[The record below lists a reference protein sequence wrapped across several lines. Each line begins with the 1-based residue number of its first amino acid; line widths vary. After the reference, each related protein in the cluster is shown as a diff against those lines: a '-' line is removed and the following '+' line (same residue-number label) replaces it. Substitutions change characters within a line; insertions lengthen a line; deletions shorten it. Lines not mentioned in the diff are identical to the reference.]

1 MRLACSKPA
10 EIISMKAIGH
20 EEFNSLFKDGDLVY
34 VAGISGE
41 PAALVD
47 ALEPDCS
54 LRFVQQPFGALNKTD
69 FSLVGKDSIQESY
82 FLTPALQDGFDEGR
96 VKFVPM
102 QLRALFD
109 YLSSLQFDKALL
121 LAAYDREGIL
131 RFAHNVDYIEA
142 VLASA
147 KTVVL
152 EITSGFLAP
161 CGSPEVPLDRVS
173 YVLNSESAPIT
184 VSPVTIDA
192 VSEQIAE
199 HVASLIRDGDCLQI
213 GVGAVPAAIMA
224 RLKNHN
230 DLGFHGGLVDDG
242 VMELVD
248 NGNISGR
255 RKAIDTGQHITGAA
269 LGSDALIEWLSSQE
283 SVVFR
288 GTDYTHDAQTI
299 RQLDGFTSVNSAV
312 QVDLLGQVNGE
323 MAGGRQISGTG
334 GSVDFMRASKLSKGG
349 RSIVALPSTAKKGS
363 MSRIV
368 PRVEMVTALRTDIDY
383 VVTEF
388 GIAHLRSAPLSER
401 VEALIAIAHPD
412 FRETL
417 RSASDL

>member
-1 MRLACSKPA
+1 
-10 EIISMKAIGH
+10 MKTIDRN
-20 EEFNSLFKDGDLVY
+20 EFNALFEDGELVY

-41 PAALVD
+41 PTALVE
-47 ALEPDCS
+47 ALQPGCS

-69 FSLVGKDSIQESY
+69 LSLIGKDSVQESY
-82 FLTPALQDGFDEGR
+82 FLSPALQDGFREGR
-96 VKFVPM
+96 VNFVPM
-102 QLRALFD
+102 QLRELFD
-109 YLSSLQFDKALL
+109 HLSGLQFDKALL
-121 LAAYDREGIL
+121 LAAYDKSGKL

-142 VLASA
+142 ILASA
-147 KTVVL
+147 TTVIV
-152 EITSGFLAP
+152 EISSGFLAP
-161 CGSPEVPLDRVS
+161 CGGMEVPVDRVA
-173 YVLNSESAPIT
+173 YAMDSETAPLT
-184 VSPVTIDA
+184 LAPVATDP
-192 VSEQIAE
+192 VSEQIADY
-199 HVASLIRDGDCLQI
+199 VASLIQDGDCLQI

-224 RLKNHN
+224 RLNDRN

-242 VMELVD
+242 VMALVES
-248 NGNISGR
+248 GNINGH
-255 RKAIDTGQHITGAA
+255 RKNIDTGLHITGAA
-269 LGSDALIEWLSSQE
+269 LGSDALIDWLSE
-283 SVVFR
+283 EDSVVFR
-288 GTDYTHDAQTI
+288 GTDYTHDAQVI
-299 RQLDGFTSVNSAV
+299 RQLDSFISINSAV

-334 GSVDFMRASKLSKGG
+334 GSVDFMRAAKLSKGG

-412 FRETL
+412 FREKL